1 MTSKKLE
8 VIVDPDKPTIV
19 TRRVVAAPRALVFDA
34 FTKPEHVK
42 RWIGPAVLTWVA
54 CDYDLRVGGAWR
66 WRQRSPEGMEFGFHG
81 VFKGIVPPEKIVWTF
96 TFDLFP
102 DVEALETL
110 TLEEQDGKTTIHTL
124 SVHKTMAARDGHVA
138 GGRMEAGMA
147 EGYERLD
154 EMLAS
159 QQAR

>member
-1 MTSKKLE
+1 M
-8 VIVDPDKPTIV
+8 
-19 TRRVVAAPRALVFDA
+19 
-34 FTKPEHVK
+34 
-42 RWIGPAVLTWVA
+42 A

-81 VFKGIVPPEKIVWTF
+81 VFKEIVRPEKIVWTF

-110 TLEEQDGKTTIHTL
+110 TLEEQDGKTTIHYA
-124 SVHKTMAARDGHVA
+124 VRAQDDGGARRARLGRS
-138 GGRMEAGMA
+138 GGEMT

-154 EMLAS
+154 EMRAS